1 MNRNR
6 STFNALDRNEE
17 LRKNPPQIM
26 NAKELSVYLGISE
39 RKIRSDAA
47 VGLLPSVRLGGRVVF
62 RLSDLNKALEKN
74 GKGVSYE

>member
-47 VGLLPSVRLGGRVVF
+47 TGLLPSVRLGGRVVF

-74 GKGVSYE
+74 GKGVSS

>member
-1 MNRNR
+1 MLRY
-6 STFNALDRNEE
+6 TTTLNAEDRNEE
-17 LRKNPPQIM
+17 LRQNPPQIM

-47 VGLLPSVRLGGRVVF
+47 TGLLPSVRLGGRVVF

-74 GKGVSYE
+74 GKGVCS

>member
-1 MNRNR
+1 MMNHH
-6 STFNALDRNEE
+6 TKFNAEDRNEE
-17 LRKNPPQIM
+17 LRQNPPQIM

-47 VGLLPSVRLGGRVVF
+47 TGLLPSVRLGGRVVF

-74 GKGVSYE
+74 GKGVCS

>member
-1 MNRNR
+1 MIT
-6 STFNALDRNEE
+6 SISKFNAEDRNEE
-17 LRKNPPQIM
+17 LRQNPPQIM

-47 VGLLPSVRLGGRVVF
+47 TGLLPSVRLGGRVVF

-74 GKGVSYE
+74 GKGVCS